1 MTAFDETDRRIAA
14 WFTDEP
20 VRAPDRTIDAALAH
34 ARAHPRLPDPLA
46 SIRRD
51 PMAGRSGLGA
61 LFAPAPLLAVI
72 GLLIVAVLGAAV
84 AGGFLQQA
92 PPVVPLPPSP
102 QPTTTASP
110 AASPTP
116 RVFHVDLAELY
127 GADASIDIVD
137 RSGAVAA
144 AFTGQPAE
152 GGSVG
157 EGLIEI
163 TADPDD
169 PTTAVLRWTGTPGD
183 TTHGL
188 DIGPDARALTIT
200 RPRCSGDAFPRDLVL
215 QLDFSTALDVARMT
229 GRVVTQ

>member
-20 VRAPDRTIDAALAH
+20 VRAPDRTIDAVLAH
-34 ARAHPRLPDPLA
+34 ARTHPRRPDLLA
-46 SIRRD
+46 AIRRD

-61 LFAPAPLLAVI
+61 LFAPVPLLAVI
-72 GLLIVAVLGAAV
+72 GLLVVAVVGAAV

-102 QPTTTASP
+102 QPTATASP
-110 AASPTP
+110 PASPTP
-116 RVFHVDLAELY
+116 GLFQVDLAEPN

-137 RSGAVAA
+137 RSGTVGA

-163 TADPDD
+163 SADPDD
-169 PTTAVLRWTGTPGD
+169 PTVAILRWTGTPCD
-183 TTHGL
+183 TTHRL
-188 DIGPDARALTIT
+188 DIAPDARTLTIT
-200 RPRCSGDAFPRDLVL
+200 RPRCSGDAFPRDLIL
-215 QLDFSTALDVARMT
+215 QLDFSTAVDVARMT